1 MEILIAA
8 LILGGMSLLFGLL
21 LTYTSKIFEVP
32 SNPVR
37 DAIREVLP
45 SANCGA
51 CGYPG
56 CDGCADAIA
65 AGKAPVNACPV
76 GGAEVGAKVA
86 AIMGVEP
93 ASADDRKV
101 ARVICQGDCASA
113 KVKFDYSGIQD
124 CVAAST
130 VNDGYKACGFACL
143 GLGTCVK
150 ACQFDAI
157 HIDPVRGIAVVDEDK
172 CTSCGKCVEACP
184 KSVIEIQPAKAEVA
198 LLCRNTAK
206 LKQVMDVCKVGCI
219 GCQKCAKACKFGAIT
234 MENNLPVI
242 DYSKCRACHM
252 CAEACPTGA
261 IKSLQPRKAAEI
273 DQGVCVGCTIC
284 AKNCQFGAIEGAL
297 KQPHKVNAACTGCG
311 VCAEK
316 CPKKC
321 ITMKEATAPRNPKAA
336 VEAPAKPAA
345 PAAKAEA

>member
-1 MEILIAA
+1 MEILYAA
-8 LILGGMSLLFGLL
+8 LILGAMGLVFGLV
-21 LTYTSKIFEVP
+21 LTFASKIFEVP
-32 SNPVR
+32 ANPTR

-86 AIMGVEP
+86 AILGVAP
-93 ASADDRKV
+93 VSGADRKV
-101 ARVICQGDCASA
+101 ARVICQGDCAKA
-113 KVKFDYSGIQD
+113 KEKFEYSGIMD

-157 HIDPVRGIAVVDEDK
+157 HIDPERRIAVVDEDK
-172 CTSCGKCVEACP
+172 CTACGKCVQSCP
-184 KSVIEIQPAKAEVA
+184 KNVIELKSASAPVA
-198 LLCRNTAK
+198 LLCRNTGK

-242 DYSKCRACHM
+242 DLEKCVGCQM
-252 CAEACPTGA
+252 CAESCPTGA
-261 IKSLQPRKAAEI
+261 IKALQPRRAAEI
-273 DQGVCVGCTIC
+273 DQSVCIGCTIC
-284 AKNCQFGAIEGAL
+284 AKNCQFGAIEGEL
-297 KQPHKVNAACTGCG
+297 KKPHKVNAACTGCG
-311 VCAEK
+311 VCATK

-321 ITMKEATAPRNPKAA
+321 ITMKEATAPRDPKAA

-345 PAAKAEA
+345 PAKPEA